1 MTASTQKL
9 PAFKAYDVR
18 GPVPAQLH
26 IDMVYA
32 IARAYARVIKP
43 QGPVAIGYDIRDTS
57 ERFAQVFA
65 AGLNA
70 EGVAT
75 RDIGLGGTEMVYHA
89 AGSPGLNGEI
99 MGGGVMITA
108 SHNPVGDNGI
118 KMVRHESRPISGD
131 DGLAEMEA
139 LTRELL
145 LAQAAALQASG
156 QAGEQG
162 APADYAFGQLT
173 DGAQYQPV
181 PSLHARMPIAQTY
194 RDKVRSFVDF
204 SALQAALAKRQTPL
218 KVVVNAGN
226 GCAGPSFD
234 AIAEGLALDITRV
247 FHTPNGQFP
256 NGVPNPMLATCQEDT
271 ASVVRAQ
278 KADLGIAWDGDFDR
292 CFFFDETGA
301 FIEGYYLV
309 ALLGTQLLKHEL
321 AASTTGAAAGAPQ
334 GAVVYD
340 TRLTWNTIAQVE
352 AMGGRAVVSKCG
364 HSFIKGALRRE
375 GAVYGGEMSAHH
387 YFRDFYCCDSG
398 MIPWLLLLE
407 RLVAEGRPLSALVAD
422 AQAAYPCSGEINF
435 KVTDAAATLARVD
448 AAVQALIAGDASA
461 SSQANGERLV
471 SESSLD
477 GLSREFAHWR
487 FNLRMSNTEP
497 VVRLNVEARGD
508 KALMQAK
515 TDWLRELIDV

>member
-1 MTASTQKL
+1 MTTPLQKL

-32 IARAYARVIKP
+32 IGRAYARVIQP

-57 ERFAQVFA
+57 EDFARALA

-75 RDIGLGGTEMVYHA
+75 RDIGLAGTEMVYHA
-89 AGSPGLNGEI
+89 AGSPGLNGEV

-118 KMVRHESRPISGD
+118 KMVRYESRPISGD
-131 DGLAEMEA
+131 DGLAEMEV
-139 LTRELL
+139 LTRQLLNEQAVELEK
-145 LAQAAALQASG
+145 ANEQAAE
-156 QAGEQG
+156 AG
-162 APADYAFGQLT
+162 AHSYNFGPLT
-173 DGAQYQPV
+173 NGDQYQTIPK
-181 PSLHARMPIAQTY
+181 LHAKMPIAHTY
-194 RDKVRSFVDF
+194 REKVRSFVDF
-204 SALQAALAKRQTPL
+204 PALKFALEKRETPL

-226 GCAGPSFD
+226 GCAGPFFD
-234 AIAEGLALDITRV
+234 NIAEGLKLDITRV
-247 FHTPNGQFP
+247 FHTPDGQFP
-256 NGVPNPMLATCQEDT
+256 NGVPNPMLAKCQEDT
-271 ASVVRAQ
+271 ASVVREQ

-309 ALLGTQLLKHEL
+309 ALLGTQLLKYE
-321 AASTTGAAAGAPQ
+321 PN
-334 GAVVYD
+334 GAVCYD

-407 RLVAEGRPLSALVAD
+407 RLITDGKPLSSLVAE

-435 KVTDAAATLARVD
+435 KVSDAAAALNRVD
-448 AAVQALIAGDASA
+448 AAVQAEVK
-461 SSQANGERLV
+461 ANNETLV
-471 SESSLD
+471 SESMLD
-477 GLSREFAHWR
+477 GVSREFEQWR

-497 VVRLNVEARGD
+497 VVRLNVESRGD
-508 KALMQAK
+508 SKLMQAK
-515 TDWLRELIDV
+515 TDWLRALITA

>member
-1 MTASTQKL
+1 MTTPLQKL

-26 IDMVYA
+26 IDMVFA
-32 IARAYARVIKP
+32 IGRAYARVIQP

-57 ERFAQVFA
+57 EDFARALA

-75 RDIGLGGTEMVYHA
+75 RDIGLAGTEMVYHA
-89 AGSPGLNGEI
+89 AGSPGLNGEV

-118 KMVRHESRPISGD
+118 KMVRYESRPISGD
-131 DGLAEMEA
+131 DGLAEMEV
-139 LTRELL
+139 LTRQLLREQAVELVE
-145 LAQAAALQASG
+145 ANEQAAETGTHS
-156 QAGEQG
+156 
-162 APADYAFGQLT
+162 YNFGPLT
-173 DGAQYQPV
+173 NGDQYQTNPK
-181 PSLHARMPIAQTY
+181 LHAKMLIADTY
-194 RDKVRSFVDF
+194 REKVRSFVDF
-204 SALQAALAKRQTPL
+204 PALKSALEKRETPL

-226 GCAGPSFD
+226 GCAGPFFD
-234 AIAEGLALDITRV
+234 NIAEGLKLDITRV
-247 FHTPNGQFP
+247 FHTPDGQFP
-256 NGVPNPMLATCQEDT
+256 NGVPNPMLAKCQEDT

-309 ALLGTQLLKHEL
+309 ALLGTQLLKYE
-321 AASTTGAAAGAPQ
+321 PN
-334 GAVVYD
+334 GAVCYD

-407 RLVAEGRPLSALVAD
+407 RLTADGKPLSSLVAE

-435 KVTDAAATLARVD
+435 KVSDAAASLNRVD
-448 AAVQALIAGDASA
+448 AAVRAEVK
-461 SSQANGERLV
+461 ANNEILV
-471 SESSLD
+471 SESMLD
-477 GLSREFAHWR
+477 GVSREFPQWR

-497 VVRLNVEARGD
+497 VVRLNVESRGD
-508 KALMQAK
+508 TELMQIK
-515 TDWLRELIDV
+515 TDWLRALITA

>member
-1 MTASTQKL
+1 MQKL

-26 IDMVYA
+26 IDMVFA
-32 IARAYARVIKP
+32 IGRAYARVIQP

-57 ERFAQVFA
+57 EDFARALA

-75 RDIGLGGTEMVYHA
+75 RDIGLAGTEMVYHA
-89 AGSPGLNGEI
+89 AGSPGLNGEV

-118 KMVRHESRPISGD
+118 KMVRYESRPISGD
-131 DGLAEMEA
+131 DGLAEMEV
-139 LTRELL
+139 LTRQLLREQAVELVE
-145 LAQAAALQASG
+145 ANEQAAE
-156 QAGEQG
+156 AG
-162 APADYAFGQLT
+162 AHSYNFGPLT
-173 DGAQYQPV
+173 NGDQYQTIPK
-181 PSLHARMPIAQTY
+181 LHAKMPIADTY
-194 RDKVRSFVDF
+194 REKVRSFVDF
-204 SALQAALAKRQTPL
+204 PALKIALEKRETPL

-226 GCAGPSFD
+226 GCAGPFFD
-234 AIAEGLALDITRV
+234 NIAEGLKLDITRV
-247 FHTPNGQFP
+247 FHTPDGQFP
-256 NGVPNPMLATCQEDT
+256 NGVPNPMLAKCQEDT

-309 ALLGTQLLKHEL
+309 ALLGTQLLKYE
-321 AASTTGAAAGAPQ
+321 PN
-334 GAVVYD
+334 GAVCYD

-407 RLVAEGRPLSALVAD
+407 RLIADGKPLSSLVAE

-435 KVTDAAATLARVD
+435 KVSDAAAALNRVD
-448 AAVQALIAGDASA
+448 AAVQAEVK
-461 SSQANGERLV
+461 ANNETLV
-471 SESSLD
+471 SESMLD
-477 GLSREFAHWR
+477 GVSREFPQWR

-497 VVRLNVEARGD
+497 VVRLNVESRGD
-508 KALMQAK
+508 IKLMQAK
-515 TDWLRELIDV
+515 TDWLRALITA

>member
-1 MTASTQKL
+1 MTTPLQKL

-32 IARAYARVIKP
+32 IGRAYAQVIQP

-57 ERFAQVFA
+57 EDFARALA

-75 RDIGLGGTEMVYHA
+75 RDIGLAGTEMVYHA
-89 AGSPGLNGEI
+89 AGSPGLNGEV

-118 KMVRHESRPISGD
+118 KMVRYESRPISGD
-131 DGLAEMEA
+131 DGLAEMEV
-139 LTRELL
+139 LTRQRLNE
-145 LAQAAALQASG
+145 QAAEAGVQA
-156 QAGEQG
+156 
-162 APADYAFGQLT
+162 YHFGPLT
-173 DGAQYQPV
+173 NGDQYQTNPT
-181 PSLHARMPIAQTY
+181 LHAKMPIADTY
-194 RDKVRSFVDF
+194 REKVRSFVDF
-204 SALQAALAKRQTPL
+204 PALKAALAKREAPL

-226 GCAGPSFD
+226 GCAGPFFD
-234 AIAEGLALDITRV
+234 SIADGLTLDITRV
-247 FHTPNGQFP
+247 FHTPDGQFP
-256 NGVPNPMLATCQEDT
+256 NGVPNPMLAKCQEDT
-271 ASVVRAQ
+271 ASVVREQ

-309 ALLGTQLLKHEL
+309 ALLGTQLLKYEPH
-321 AASTTGAAAGAPQ
+321 
-334 GAVVYD
+334 GAVCYD

-407 RLVAEGRPLSALVAD
+407 RLVADGKPLSSLVAE

-435 KVTDAAATLARVD
+435 KVEDAAAALNRVD
-448 AAVQALIAGDASA
+448 AAVQAEVK
-461 SSQANGERLV
+461 ANNERLI
-471 SESSLD
+471 SESMLD
-477 GLSREFAHWR
+477 GVSREFAQWR

-497 VVRLNVEARGD
+497 VVRLNVESRGD
-508 KALMQAK
+508 SKLMQAK
-515 TDWLRELIDV
+515 TDWLRALITA

>member
-1 MTASTQKL
+1 MTTPLQKL

-32 IARAYARVIKP
+32 IGRAYARVIQP

-57 ERFAQVFA
+57 EDFARALA

-75 RDIGLGGTEMVYHA
+75 RDIGLAGTEMVYHA
-89 AGSPGLNGEI
+89 AGSLGLNGED

-118 KMVRHESRPISGD
+118 KMVRYESRPISGD
-131 DGLAEMEA
+131 DGLAEMEV
-139 LTRELL
+139 LTRQLL
-145 LAQAAALQASG
+145 NEQAAE
-156 QAGEQG
+156 AGVQS
-162 APADYAFGQLT
+162 YSFGPLT
-173 DGAQYQPV
+173 NGDQYQADPQ
-181 PSLHARMPIAQTY
+181 LHAKMPIADTY
-194 RDKVRSFVDF
+194 REKVRSFVDF
-204 SALQAALAKRQTPL
+204 PALKSALEKRQTPL

-226 GCAGPSFD
+226 GCAGPFFD
-234 AIAEGLALDITRV
+234 NIAEGLKLDITRV
-247 FHTPNGQFP
+247 FHTPDGQFP
-256 NGVPNPMLATCQEDT
+256 NGVPNPMLAKCQEDT
-271 ASVVRAQ
+271 ASVVREQ

-309 ALLGTQLLKHEL
+309 ALLGTQLLKYE
-321 AASTTGAAAGAPQ
+321 PN
-334 GAVVYD
+334 GAVCYD

-407 RLVAEGRPLSALVAD
+407 RLTADGKPLSSLVAE

-435 KVTDAAATLARVD
+435 KVDDAAAALNRVD
-448 AAVQALIAGDASA
+448 AAVQAEVK
-461 SSQANGERLV
+461 ANNETLV
-471 SESSLD
+471 SESMLD
-477 GLSREFAHWR
+477 GVSREFEQWR

-497 VVRLNVEARGD
+497 VVRLNVESRGD
-508 KALMQAK
+508 SKLMQAK
-515 TDWLRELIDV
+515 TDWLRALITA

>member
-32 IARAYARVIKP
+32 IARAYARVIQP

-89 AGSPGLNGEI
+89 AGAPGLNGEV

-145 LAQAAALQASG
+145 LAQAAALHVSG
-156 QAGEQG
+156 QG
-162 APADYAFGQLT
+162 AANYAFGQLT
-173 DGAQYQPV
+173 DGAHYQPN
-181 PSLHARMPIAQTY
+181 PSLHARMPIAEAY

-204 SALQAALAKRQTPL
+204 PALQHALATRETPL

-234 AIAEGLALDITRV
+234 AIAEGLKLDITRV
-247 FHTPNGQFP
+247 SHTPDGQFP
-256 NGVPNPMLATCQEDT
+256 NGVPNPMLAKCQEDT

-321 AASTTGAAAGAPQ
+321 A

-340 TRLTWNTIAQVE
+340 TRLTWNTIAQVD

-448 AAVQALIAGDASA
+448 SAVQAS
-461 SSQANGERLV
+461 GECLV

-477 GLSREFAHWR
+477 GLSREFANWR

-497 VVRLNVEARGD
+497 VVRLNVESRGD
-508 KALMQAK
+508 RALMQAK
-515 TDWLRELIDV
+515 TDWLRGLIDV

>member
-1 MTASTQKL
+1 MTTPLQKL

-32 IARAYARVIKP
+32 IGRAYARVIKP

-57 ERFAQVFA
+57 EDFARALA

-75 RDIGLGGTEMVYHA
+75 RDIGLAGTEMVYHA
-89 AGSPGLNGEI
+89 AGSSGLNGEV

-118 KMVRHESRPISGD
+118 KMVRYESRPISGD
-131 DGLAEMEA
+131 DGLAEMEV
-139 LTRELL
+139 LTRQLL
-145 LAQAAALQASG
+145 NEQAAELA
-156 QAGEQG
+156 EQV
-162 APADYAFGQLT
+162 AEA
-173 DGAQYQPV
+173 QPV
-181 PSLHARMPIAQTY
+181 SPATTNEPLYNFGPLTNGEHYQTNPQLHAKMPIGDTY
-194 RDKVRSFVDF
+194 REKVRSFIDF
-204 SALQAALAKRQTPL
+204 PALKAALAKRDTPL

-226 GCAGPSFD
+226 GCAGPFFD
-234 AIAEGLALDITRV
+234 NIAEGLKLDITRV
-247 FHTPNGQFP
+247 FHTPDGQFP
-256 NGVPNPMLATCQEDT
+256 NGVPNPMLAKCQEDT
-271 ASVVRAQ
+271 ASVVREQ

-309 ALLGTQLLKHEL
+309 ALLGTQLLKYE
-321 AASTTGAAAGAPQ
+321 PN
-334 GAVVYD
+334 GAVCYD

-352 AMGGRAVVSKCG
+352 AMGGRVVVSKCG

-407 RLVAEGRPLSALVAD
+407 RLVAEGKPLSSLVAE

-435 KVTDAAATLARVD
+435 KVDDAAAALQRVD
-448 AAVQALIAGDASA
+448 AAVQAEVKAGKES
-461 SSQANGERLV
+461 LV
-471 SESSLD
+471 SESMLD
-477 GLSREFAHWR
+477 GVSREFEQWR

-497 VVRLNVEARGD
+497 VVRLNVESRGD
-508 KALMQAK
+508 SKVMQAK
-515 TDWLRELIDV
+515 TDWLRALITA

>member
-1 MTASTQKL
+1 MTTPLQKL

-18 GPVPAQLH
+18 GPVPVQLH

-32 IARAYARVIKP
+32 IGRAYARVIQP

-57 ERFAQVFA
+57 EDFARALA

-75 RDIGLGGTEMVYHA
+75 RDIGLAGTEMVYHA
-89 AGSPGLNGEI
+89 AGSPGLNGEV

-118 KMVRHESRPISGD
+118 KMVRYESRPISGD
-131 DGLAEMEA
+131 DGLAEMEV
-139 LTRELL
+139 LTRQLL
-145 LAQAAALQASG
+145 SEQATQDSAQ
-156 QAGEQG
+156 
-162 APADYAFGQLT
+162 PYNFGPLT
-173 DGAQYQPV
+173 NGDQYQTNPK
-181 PSLHARMPIAQTY
+181 LHAKMPIADTY
-194 RDKVRSFVDF
+194 REKVRSFVDF
-204 SALQAALAKRQTPL
+204 LALKAALAQREKPL

-226 GCAGPSFD
+226 GCAGPFFD
-234 AIAEGLALDITRV
+234 SIAEGLTLDITRV
-247 FHTPNGQFP
+247 FHTPDGQFP
-256 NGVPNPMLATCQEDT
+256 NGVPNPMLAKCQEDT
-271 ASVVRAQ
+271 AKVVREQ

-309 ALLGTQLLKHEL
+309 ALLGTQLLKHEPNG
-321 AASTTGAAAGAPQ
+321 S
-334 GAVVYD
+334 VCYD

-407 RLVAEGRPLSALVAD
+407 RLITDGKPLSSLVAE

-435 KVTDAAATLARVD
+435 KVSDAAAALQRVD
-448 AAVQALIAGDASA
+448 DSVQAEIAVGR
-461 SSQANGERLV
+461 ETLV
-471 SESSLD
+471 RESMLD
-477 GLSREFAHWR
+477 GVSREFPQWR

-497 VVRLNVEARGD
+497 VVRLNVESRGD
-508 KALMQAK
+508 TALMQVK
-515 TDWLRELIDV
+515 TDWLRAIING

>member
-1 MTASTQKL
+1 MTTPLQKL

-32 IARAYARVIKP
+32 IGRAYARVIQP

-57 ERFAQVFA
+57 EDFARALA

-75 RDIGLGGTEMVYHA
+75 RDIGLAGTEMVYHA
-89 AGSPGLNGEI
+89 AGSAGLNGEV

-118 KMVRHESRPISGD
+118 KMVRYESRPISGD
-131 DGLAEMEA
+131 DGLAEMEV
-139 LTRELL
+139 LTRQLL
-145 LAQAAALQASG
+145 SEQAAKAEEQMSSVTTNG
-156 QAGEQG
+156 QATQS
-162 APADYAFGQLT
+162 PAQPYNFGPLT
-173 DGAQYQPV
+173 DGEQYQPS
-181 PSLHARMPIAQTY
+181 PQLHAKMPIADTY

-204 SALQAALAKRQTPL
+204 RKLQAALEKRATPL

-226 GCAGPSFD
+226 GCAGPFFD
-234 AIAEGLALDITRV
+234 NIAEGLTLDITRV
-247 FHTPNGQFP
+247 FHTPDGQFP
-256 NGVPNPMLATCQEDT
+256 NGVPNPMLAKCQEDT

-309 ALLGTQLLKHEL
+309 ALLGTQLLKNE
-321 AASTTGAAAGAPQ
+321 PN
-334 GAVVYD
+334 GAVCYD

-375 GAVYGGEMSAHH
+375 AAVYGGEMSAHH

-407 RLVAEGRPLSALVAD
+407 RLMSEGKPLSSLVAE

-435 KVTDAAATLARVD
+435 KVNDAAAALQRVNE
-448 AAVQALIAGDASA
+448 AVQQEVIAGREA
-461 SSQANGERLV
+461 LV
-471 SESSLD
+471 SESMLD
-477 GLSREFAHWR
+477 GVSREFAQWR

-497 VVRLNVEARGD
+497 VVRLNVESRGD
-508 KALMQAK
+508 TALMQAK
-515 TDWLRELIDV
+515 TDWLRALITA

>member
-1 MTASTQKL
+1 MTTPLQKL

-18 GPVPAQLH
+18 GPVPVQLH

-32 IARAYARVIKP
+32 IGRAYARVIQP

-57 ERFAQVFA
+57 EDFARALA

-75 RDIGLGGTEMVYHA
+75 RDIGLAGTEMVYHA
-89 AGSPGLNGEI
+89 AGSPGLNGEV

-118 KMVRHESRPISGD
+118 KMVRYESRPISGD
-131 DGLAEMEA
+131 DGLAEMEV
-139 LTRELL
+139 LTRQLL
-145 LAQAAALQASG
+145 NEQATQDLAQPYNFGPLTN
-156 QAGEQG
+156 GEQ
-162 APADYAFGQLT
+162 
-173 DGAQYQPV
+173 YQTNPQ
-181 PSLHARMPIAQTY
+181 LHAKMPIGDTY
-194 RDKVRSFVDF
+194 REKVRSFVDF
-204 SALQAALAKRQTPL
+204 PALKAALAQRDTPL

-226 GCAGPSFD
+226 GCAGPFFD
-234 AIAEGLALDITRV
+234 CIAEGLKLDITRV
-247 FHTPNGQFP
+247 FHTPDGQFP
-256 NGVPNPMLATCQEDT
+256 NGVPNPMLAKCQEDT
-271 ASVVRAQ
+271 AKVVREQ

-309 ALLGTQLLKHEL
+309 ALLGTQLLKHE
-321 AASTTGAAAGAPQ
+321 PN
-334 GAVVYD
+334 GAVCYD

-407 RLVAEGRPLSALVAD
+407 RLITDGKPLSSLVAE

-435 KVTDAAATLARVD
+435 KVSDAAAALQRVND
-448 AAVQALIAGDASA
+448 AVQAEIAAGR
-461 SSQANGERLV
+461 ETLV
-471 SESSLD
+471 SESMLD
-477 GLSREFAHWR
+477 GVSREFPQWR

-497 VVRLNVEARGD
+497 VVRLNVESRGD
-508 KALMQAK
+508 TALMQVK
-515 TDWLRELIDV
+515 TDWLRAIING

>member
-1 MTASTQKL
+1 MNTADSLMASTL

-32 IARAYARVIKP
+32 IARAYARVIAP
-43 QGPVAIGYDIRDTS
+43 RGPVAIGYDIRDTS

-70 EGVAT
+70 EGIAT

-89 AGSPGLNGEI
+89 AGSLGLEGEV

-118 KMVRHESRPISGD
+118 KMVRQESRPISGD
-131 DGLAEMEA
+131 DGLLEMEV

-145 LAQAAALQASG
+145 QAQADAAG
-156 QAGEQG
+156 VGEG
-162 APADYAFGQLT
+162 YGFAALT
-173 DGAQYQPV
+173 DGAQYQPD
-181 PSLHARMPIAQTY
+181 PTLHAAMPIASAY
-194 RDKVRSFVDF
+194 REKVRSFVNF
-204 SALQAALAKRQTPL
+204 PLLQQALSRRNRPL

-226 GCAGPSFD
+226 GCAGPTFD
-234 AIAEGLALDITRV
+234 ALVEGLALDLTRV
-247 FHTPNGQFP
+247 FHQPDGQFP
-256 NGVPNPMLATCQEDT
+256 NGVPNPMLAKCQADT
-271 ASVVRAQ
+271 AAVVRAQ
-278 KADLGIAWDGDFDR
+278 QADMGIAWDGDFDR

-309 ALLGTQLLKHEL
+309 ALLGTQLLTHE
-321 AASTTGAAAGAPQ
+321 PQ
-334 GAVVYD
+334 GVVVYD
-340 TRLTWNTIAQVE
+340 TRMTWNTVAQVE

-364 HSFIKGALRRE
+364 HSFIKAALRRE

-407 RLVAEGRPLSALVAD
+407 RLVAEGQPLSALVSQ

-435 KVTDAAATLARVD
+435 KVADAASALARVD
-448 AAVQALIAGDASA
+448 GAVVALLASGA
-461 SSQANGERLV
+461 ERLV
-471 SESSLD
+471 SESALD
-477 GLSREFAHWR
+477 GLSREFAQWR

-508 KALMQAK
+508 RALMQTK
-515 TDWLRELIDV
+515 TEWLRKLIDG

>member
-1 MTASTQKL
+1 MTTSLQKL

-32 IARAYARVIKP
+32 IGRAYARVIQP
-43 QGPVAIGYDIRDTS
+43 PGPVAIGYDIRDTS
-57 ERFAQVFA
+57 EDFARALA

-75 RDIGLGGTEMVYHA
+75 RDIGLAGTEMVYHA
-89 AGSPGLNGEI
+89 AGSPGLHGEV

-118 KMVRHESRPISGD
+118 KMVRYESRPISGD
-131 DGLAEMEA
+131 DGLAEMEV
-139 LTRELL
+139 LTRQLL
-145 LAQAAALQASG
+145 SEQAAQDSVAPYHFGPLTN
-156 QAGEQG
+156 GEH
-162 APADYAFGQLT
+162 
-173 DGAQYQPV
+173 YQPN
-181 PSLHARMPIAQTY
+181 PSLHATMPIGDTY

-204 SALQAALAKRQTPL
+204 PALKAALATRDRPL
-218 KVVVNAGN
+218 NVVVNAGN
-226 GCAGPSFD
+226 GCAGPFFD

-247 FHTPNGQFP
+247 FHTPDGQFP
-256 NGVPNPMLATCQEDT
+256 NGVPNPMLAKCQEDT
-271 ASVVRAQ
+271 AKIVRAQ

-309 ALLGTQLLKHEL
+309 ALLGTQLLKYEPH
-321 AASTTGAAAGAPQ
+321 
-334 GAVVYD
+334 GAVCYD

-352 AMGGRAVVSKCG
+352 AMGARAVVSKCG

-407 RLVAEGRPLSALVAD
+407 RLVAEGKPLSSLVAQ

-435 KVTDAAATLARVD
+435 KVSDAAATLQCVD
-448 AAVQALIAGDASA
+448 AAVQAQVSAGR
-461 SSQANGERLV
+461 ETLV
-471 SESSLD
+471 SESMLD
-477 GLSREFAHWR
+477 GISREFAQWR

-497 VVRLNVEARGD
+497 VVRLNVESRGD
-508 KALMQAK
+508 TALMQAK
-515 TDWLRELIDV
+515 TDWLRGLITA

>member
-1 MTASTQKL
+1 MTIANTVTPLKL
-9 PAFKAYDVR
+9 SAFKAYDVR

-32 IARAYARVIKP
+32 IARAYARVITP

-89 AGSPGLNGEI
+89 AGSPGLDGEV

-131 DGLAEMEA
+131 DGLAEMEI
-139 LTRELL
+139 LTRKLL
-145 LAQAAALQASG
+145 QKQADAAG
-156 QAGEQG
+156 VGEG
-162 APADYAFGQLT
+162 YGFTPLT
-173 DGAQYQPV
+173 DGAQYQADPA
-181 PSLHARMPIAQTY
+181 LHAAMPIAEAY
-194 RDKVRSFVDF
+194 REKVRSFVDF
-204 SALQAALAKRQTPL
+204 PVLQQALLKRATPL
-218 KVVVNAGN
+218 KIVVNAGN
-226 GCAGPSFD
+226 GCAGPAFD
-234 AIAEGLALDITRV
+234 ALVEGLALDITRV
-247 FHTPNGQFP
+247 FHQPDGQFP
-256 NGVPNPMLATCQEDT
+256 NGVPNPMLAKCQEDT
-271 ASVVRAQ
+271 AAVVRAQ
-278 KADLGIAWDGDFDR
+278 QADFGIAWDGDFDR

-309 ALLGTQLLKHEL
+309 ALLGTQLLKHE
-321 AASTTGAAAGAPQ
+321 PH

-407 RLVAEGRPLSALVAD
+407 RLVAEGQPLSALVAQ
-422 AQAAYPCSGEINF
+422 AQASYPCSGEINF
-435 KVTDAAATLARVD
+435 KVADAAAALARVD
-448 AAVQALIAGDASA
+448 HAIQALLASGA
-461 SSQANGERLV
+461 ERLV

-477 GLSREFAHWR
+477 GLSREFAQWR

-508 KALMQAK
+508 SALMQTK
-515 TDWLRELIDV
+515 TQWLRKLISA

>member
-1 MTASTQKL
+1 MTTPLQKL

-32 IARAYARVIKP
+32 IGRAYARVIQP

-57 ERFAQVFA
+57 EDFARALA

-75 RDIGLGGTEMVYHA
+75 RDIGLAGTEMVYHA
-89 AGSPGLNGEI
+89 AGSLGLNGEV

-118 KMVRHESRPISGD
+118 KMVRYESRPISGD
-131 DGLAEMEA
+131 DGLAEMEV
-139 LTRELL
+139 LTRQLL
-145 LAQAAALQASG
+145 NEQAAEAGVQTYNFGPLTN
-156 QAGEQG
+156 GEQ
-162 APADYAFGQLT
+162 
-173 DGAQYQPV
+173 YQV
-181 PSLHARMPIAQTY
+181 DLQLHAKMPIADTY
-194 RDKVRSFVDF
+194 REKVRSFVDF
-204 SALQAALAKRQTPL
+204 PALKSALEKRDTPL

-226 GCAGPSFD
+226 GCAGPFFD
-234 AIAEGLALDITRV
+234 NIAEGLKLDITRV
-247 FHTPNGQFP
+247 FHTPDGQFP
-256 NGVPNPMLATCQEDT
+256 NGVPNPMLAKCQEDT
-271 ASVVRAQ
+271 ASVVREQ

-309 ALLGTQLLKHEL
+309 ALLGTQLLKYE
-321 AASTTGAAAGAPQ
+321 PN
-334 GAVVYD
+334 GAVCYD

-352 AMGGRAVVSKCG
+352 AIGGRAVVSKCG

-407 RLVAEGRPLSALVAD
+407 RLITDGKPLSSLVAE

-435 KVTDAAATLARVD
+435 KVSDAAAALNRVD
-448 AAVQALIAGDASA
+448 AAVQAEVK
-461 SSQANGERLV
+461 ANNETLV
-471 SESSLD
+471 SESMLD
-477 GLSREFAHWR
+477 GVSREFEQWR

-497 VVRLNVEARGD
+497 VVRLNVESRGD
-508 KALMQAK
+508 SKLMQAK
-515 TDWLRELIDV
+515 TDWLRALITA